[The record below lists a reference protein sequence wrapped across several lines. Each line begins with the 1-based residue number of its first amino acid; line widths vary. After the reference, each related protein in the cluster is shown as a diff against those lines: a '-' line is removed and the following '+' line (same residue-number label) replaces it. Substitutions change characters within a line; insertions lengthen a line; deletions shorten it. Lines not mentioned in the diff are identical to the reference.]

1 MLARHWR
8 IFNDRRAQI
17 GLRRTLQFTLLKG
30 LRRLLMPGV
39 QFHFGMTAEDIVI
52 SFLVDK
58 YVGKRDITYIDIGC
72 HEARRISN
80 SYLLYLNGA
89 RGLAVDLNPA
99 YAPEFRRERRN
110 DMFVCAALSDRAATT
125 VVHEFTASEVN
136 TIDAAQ
142 AEQWR
147 GRFQAKSSR
156 AVETT
161 TLDDLLARHM
171 PGAGVDVLLLDV
183 EGHELPVLRG
193 ANLAALRP
201 ALIVC
206 ELHQLDLPTANAHP
220 VVAFLASSGYRL
232 ISYATVNGYFVRDD
246 LAERDR

>member
-1 MLARHWR
+1 MLLTHWHIWKTR
-8 IFNDRRAQI
+8 VRQLGIWRASC
-17 GLRRTLQFTLLKG
+17 LSLLKL
-30 LRRLLMPGV
+30 LRKILLPGV

-58 YVGKRDITYIDIGC
+58 YVGKRRITYIDIGC

-99 YAPEFRRERRN
+99 YAREFRHERPN
-110 DMFVCAALSDRAATT
+110 DIFICAALSDRAAMT
-125 VVHEFTASEVN
+125 VVHEFTASEVS
-136 TIDAAQ
+136 TIDPAQ
-142 AEQWR
+142 AEQWQ
-147 GRFQAKSSR
+147 GRFQPTGSR
-156 AVETT
+156 SIETT
-161 TLDDLLARHM
+161 TLEALLAKHM
-171 PGAGVDVLLLDV
+171 PGVGIDLLLLDV

-193 ANLAALRP
+193 ANLGALRP

-206 ELHQLDLPTANAHP
+206 ELHQLDLPAANGHP
-220 VVAFLASSGYRL
+220 VVAFLASNGYRL
-232 ISYATVNGYFVRDD
+232 ISYATVNGYFVRND